1 VLSWEE
7 ISIAPGAGTMLAQ
20 LANTVARQNGLGA
33 STVRAGCR
41 FSTPSVRGR
50 GVQSQVALCSHVRG
64 ADHVSVRHTGVSDPD
79 VDLGRLGSGPSVEDQ
94 AGDSCYG
101 HLVSWRNRLSG

>member
-1 VLSWEE
+1 MLSWEE

-50 GVQSQVALCSHVRG
+50 GAKPSSSVLPRARG
-64 ADHVSVRHTGVSDPD
+64 
-79 VDLGRLGSGPSVEDQ
+79 
-94 AGDSCYG
+94 
-101 HLVSWRNRLSG
+101 